1 MESTY
6 SCISTLPALE
16 AVFHNLSGN
25 AQVKELIFKLCDTT
39 SGTYGIR
46 HLCGYHRR
54 ADRET
59 GEGVKS

>member
-16 AVFHNLSGN
+16 AVFHNPSRN

-39 SGTYGIR
+39 ILTYDIR
-46 HLCGYHRR
+46 RFYIHDG
-54 ADRET
+54 
-59 GEGVKS
+59 